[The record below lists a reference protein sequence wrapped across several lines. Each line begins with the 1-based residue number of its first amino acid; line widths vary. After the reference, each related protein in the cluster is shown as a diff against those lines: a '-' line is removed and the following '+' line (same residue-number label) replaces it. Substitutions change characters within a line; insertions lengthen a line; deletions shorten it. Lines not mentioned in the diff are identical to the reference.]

1 MRKRYLLAATTVMAV
16 VPALAMAQARPAPRP
31 ASPPPAAHPAHPAPM
46 QHPAMA
52 MMGAPHREGSVELTG
67 AIGAGYRTS
76 GNFFGASD
84 NATGSH
90 IGFGL
95 TGRVGYNFSQNLG
108 ISGGVS
114 YAKMSGFGFV
124 LPFGALTY
132 TANLNQKMS
141 PFVTVGAGVA
151 SASGSGGSSSSS
163 VVDLHAGVGIRYFMS
178 ENTAL
183 RIEATGHTQKI
194 NTQAGLG
201 LLTVG
206 ISQFM
211 GGGPPKDTDGD
222 GVPDKHD
229 ACPNTPH
236 GATVDARGCPHDS
249 DHDGVFDGL
258 DRCPNTPANTPVDA
272 NGCTLDSDHDG
283 IADNVDHCPNTPA
296 GVAVDANGC
305 PRDSDGDG
313 VPDYQDHC
321 ANTPHGTPVDANGC
335 PRDSDGDGVTD
346 NLDRCPNTP
355 AGVTVDA
362 NGCPLDADHDGV
374 PDYQDRCPNTAAGTQ
389 VDANGCPV
397 QRDEDGDGVIDAN
410 DRCPH
415 TPHGARVDASGC
427 PLWDLPA
434 MGASKVITLT
444 ITGTAARPV
453 LSAASRAEL
462 DKVAVAILATP
473 NSRWEIGGYTAN
485 RGVASALVRQSRA
498 RAQAVM
504 AYLVSKGV
512 SASQLTAV
520 GYGSANPVGNNRT
533 LAGRRANLRVEIKR
547 TM

>member
-114 YAKMSGFGFV
+114 YAKMSSIGFV

-236 GATVDARGCPHDS
+236 GATVDARGCPRDS
-249 DHDGVFDGL
+249 DHDGVYDGL
-258 DRCPNTPANTPVDA
+258 DRCPNTPPNTPVDA

-283 IADNVDHCPNTPA
+283 VPDNLDRCPNTPS

-313 VPDYQDHC
+313 VP
-321 ANTPHGTPVDANGC
+321 
-335 PRDSDGDGVTD
+335 D

-374 PDYQDRCPNTAAGTQ
+374 PDYMDRCPNTAPGTQ

-415 TPHGARVDASGC
+415 TPHGVRVDATGC
-427 PLWDLPA
+427 PLADLPA
-434 MGASKVITLT
+434 VGAALVLQNVNFTSAGANLT
-444 ITGTAARPV
+444 PASRPV
-453 LSAASRAEL
+453 L
-462 DKVAVAILATP
+462 DKIATAILATP
-473 NSRWEIGGYTAN
+473 NSRWEVGGYTDNRGAAAAN
-485 RGVASALVRQSRA
+485 RRLSQR
-498 RAQAVM
+498 RAQSVV
-504 AYLVSKGV
+504 AYLISKGV
-512 SASQLTAV
+512 PAGQLTAV
-520 GYGSANPVGNNRT
+520 GYGPANPLQPNTTARGRAANR
-533 LAGRRANLRVEIKR
+533 RVMIKR